1 MNRFFKPVITVV
13 AIVIANAVAY
23 AQENTSQAFSLKQA
37 QDFALENAFSA
48 KTYEIG
54 IGQAKT
60 VVNEAISMGLLQ
72 VNGSADFQNF
82 MVIPTSVLPN
92 FVGQAISAQIPG
104 VPAGPEYIQAQF
116 GTKYNFTV
124 GANARQQIFDPTWI
138 IGVQGA
144 KMYLEKIRNMNKKND
159 QDLAG
164 QIEQAYYTV
173 LVSQRNK
180 QLIEQ
185 NLTNLEKTFSETSE
199 YYKNGFAEES
209 SVEQLSL
216 LVSNLKIAVDKAER
230 QTKIV
235 KNLLKFQMG
244 YNMDNDIQLTE
255 DLESLW
261 LVNNHEALINSKFD
275 VTKNVNYYIA
285 DLEITLRGYQVK
297 LEKAKYLPTLG
308 AFVNYSLSAQR
319 NEFNFFA
326 RERWFNSAVWGA
338 SLKLPIFDSFLKSAT
353 TKRAKLEVQHVTDM
367 KTFTEQQLKLEESTA
382 RSNYISAFEQLRAEE
397 ANIKLA
403 ESIRNKTIIKF
414 NEGVAN
420 SSELTQTENQVLS
433 TQGTYINALFQ
444 LLTAKA
450 EMNKILTTY

>member
-1 MNRFFKPVITVV
+1 MNRFFKPVITAV
-13 AIVIANAVAY
+13 AILIAGVAAY

-37 QDFALENAFSA
+37 QDFALENSFSA
-48 KTYEIG
+48 KSYAIG
-54 IGQAKT
+54 VDQAKT

-82 MVIPTSVLPN
+82 MIIPTTVLPN

-116 GTKYNFTV
+116 GTKYNFSV

-144 KMYLEKIRNMNKKND
+144 KMYLEKIRNMDKNND

-164 QIEQAYYTV
+164 QIEKAYYTV
-173 LVSQRNK
+173 LVSQRSK
-180 QLIEQ
+180 QLIEK
-185 NLTNLEKTFSETSE
+185 NLATLEKTFLETTE

-209 SVEQLSL
+209 SVDQLSL
-216 LVSNLKIAVDKAER
+216 LVSNLKTSLLKAER
-230 QTKIV
+230 QTEIV

-244 YNMDNDIQLTE
+244 YDMDKDLQLTE

-261 LVNNHEALINSKFD
+261 LVNNHEALVNSKFD
-275 VTKNVNYYIA
+275 VTKNINYYIA

-297 LEKAKYLPTLG
+297 LEKAKYLPSLG
-308 AFVNYSLSAQR
+308 AYVNYSVAAQR

-326 RERWFNSAVWGA
+326 RERWFNTAVWGVN
-338 SLKLPIFDSFLKSAT
+338 LRVPIFDSFMKAAT
-353 TKRAKLEVQHVTDM
+353 ANRAKLEVQRVTDM
-367 KTFTEQQLKLEESTA
+367 KTFTEQQLKLQETSA

-403 ESIRNKTIIKF
+403 ESIRNKTVVKF
-414 NEGVAN
+414 NEGLAN
-420 SSELTQTENQVLS
+420 STELTQTETQLLQ
-433 TQGTYINALFQ
+433 TQGAYISSLFQ
-444 LLTAKA
+444 LMNAKA
-450 EMNKILTTY
+450 ELNKILLTY

>member
-1 MNRFFKPVITVV
+1 MSRISKTVITAL
-13 AIVIANAVAY
+13 AIVIAASGAY
-23 AQENTSQAFSLKQA
+23 AQNATSQAFSVKQA

-48 KTYEIG
+48 KSYALG
-54 IGQAKT
+54 VDQART

-82 MVIPTSVLPN
+82 MVIPTTVLPN
-92 FVGQAISAQIPG
+92 FVGQAISAQIPN
-104 VPAGPEYIQAQF
+104 VPPGPEYIQAQF
-116 GTKYNFTV
+116 GTKYNFSV
-124 GANARQQIFDPTWI
+124 GANARQQLFDPTWI

-144 KMYLEKIRNMNKKND
+144 KMYLEKIRNMDKKND
-159 QDLAG
+159 QDVAG

-173 LVSQRNK
+173 LVSQRSK
-180 QLIEQ
+180 ELIEK
-185 NLTNLEKTFSETSE
+185 NLANLEKTLAETTE
-199 YYKNGFAEES
+199 YYKNGFVEES
-209 SVEQLSL
+209 SVDQLSL
-216 LVSNLKIAVDKAER
+216 IVSNLKTSQDKAAR
-230 QTKIV
+230 QTEIV

-244 YNMDNDIQLTE
+244 YDMDKEIELTE
-255 DLESLW
+255 NLESLW
-261 LVNNHEALINSKFD
+261 LVNNHEALMTSKLD

-308 AFVNYSLSAQR
+308 AFVNYSVSAQR

-326 RERWFNSAVWGA
+326 QKPWFNMAVWGIN
-338 SLKLPIFDSFLKSAT
+338 LRMPIFDSFMKAAT
-353 TKRAKLEVQHVTDM
+353 TKRAKLEVQRVTDM
-367 KTFTEQQLKLEESTA
+367 KTFTEQQLKLQETSA

-420 SSELTQTENQVLS
+420 STELTQTETQLLN
-433 TQGTYINALFQ
+433 TQGAYIGSLFQ
-444 LLTAKA
+444 LLNAKA
-450 EMNKILTTY
+450 ELSKVLVTY